1 MISALTDSP
10 TGPEKINF
18 SSNDFKIVAKDNI
31 ATESAR
37 AFHEEIEI
45 KYFYNGNSALLIG
58 SDIVLTTAG
67 DITVVNPYEIH
78 ANVKLENLDKNDVK
92 YYALIVGLDFLDGF
106 NRYGLNLREL
116 LLVKKLRFVNIIRE
130 DHRLETIILR
140 VMEEMNK
147 REEHYRLVVHNL
159 MSEFFAL
166 LFRSYTSDDKAI
178 ENNGSITKYVELISP
193 AISKIHED
201 YRCGITVEELAQL
214 CNLSKYYF
222 CRIFKLAMGVTPVQ
236 YIVNYRVNVADT
248 MLRDTDMSISKI
260 ALLSGFNDESY
271 FYRCYRKVKGTSPKK
286 ARTAH

>member
-1 MISALTDSP
+1 LISTLTDSP
-10 TGPEKINF
+10 TGPEKIKF

-45 KYFYNGNSALLIG
+45 KYFYDGNCALLIG

-147 REEHYRLVVHNL
+147 REEHYRLVVYNL

-166 LFRSYTSDDKAI
+166 LFRNY
-178 ENNGSITKYVELISP
+178 ENKGNAQKFESENVKHVEVIAP
-193 AISKIHED
+193 ALSKMHTD
-201 YRCGITVEELAQL
+201 YAQKFTLEELAEL
-214 CNLSKYYF
+214 CSVSKYHF
-222 CRIFKLAMGVTPVQ
+222 CRIFKRAMNVTPVQ
-236 YIVNYRVNVADT
+236 YLTEYRVDLAEA
-248 MLRDTDMSISKI
+248 MLKDAKKSISDVAWQCGFESPSFFTKI
-260 ALLSGFNDESY
+260 FQKYMGEPPSKY
-271 FYRCYRKVKGTSPKK
+271 KK
-286 ARTAH
+286 R